1 MESREEIVREVMLDL
16 RAVVDALKYPSAEM
30 IDDWDKKYL
39 QPLLAS
45 PELIAVL
52 VTEVGKRR
60 KKSNFL
66 FKSLRQPYAER
77 VDDSQ
82 VL

>member
-1 MESREEIVREVMLDL
+1 MEKREEIVREVMLDL
-16 RAVVDALKYPSAEM
+16 KAVVDALKYPSSEM

-45 PELIAVL
+45 PELIGTL
-52 VTEVGKRR
+52 VSEVGKRR
-60 KKSNFL
+60 KKSN
-66 FKSLRQPYAER
+66 LRHLRRPYAER